1 MPDGQYQVPPPE
13 QGDFGMEDFAKMFKP
28 GLMELLA
35 PGIGTF
41 AGGLLGGLGKLFGGE
56 SEEEKRRKKVF
67 GMAESQYGQEVFDPN
82 QFMADIQRELRPQ
95 VKRRGEIME
104 KRLGMDVGVA
114 QGELFSELF
123 EAMSGT
129 MIGLKTSAAQ
139 AKASRDMQLLL
150 SEKGCRYN
158 QREL

>member
-1 MPDGQYQVPPPE
+1 MPDGQYQVPPTE
-13 QGDFGMEDFAKMFKP
+13 QGGFGMEDLANMFKP
-28 GLMELLA
+28 GLLELLA

-41 AGGLLGGLGKLFGGE
+41 AGGMLGGLGRLFGGE

-67 GMAESQYGQEVFDPN
+67 GMAQSQFGQDVFDPN

-95 VKRRGEIME
+95 VQRRGEIME
-104 KRLGMDVGVA
+104 KRLGLDVGVA

-123 EAMSGT
+123 EAMSSR

-139 AKASRDMQLLL
+139 AKASRDVQLLSIMASL
-150 SEKGCRYN
+150 G
-158 QREL
+158 